1 MQPTPLLPTDDQAI
15 PPFLQQRPVNPT
27 TTLTYIQ
34 TQLSAIYTA
43 AKTSNNDDQIPHL
56 SHDTYSKIYT
66 AVFDYLTKSRESA
79 WVLGGAIYQSLH
91 SEIQNYCKH
100 IRDNIF
106 GTENG
111 DTDIATARKLLGL
124 YMSSYRT
131 FAKVSSLVRGLVR
144 FWDRHWMRRE
154 YGLRKI
160 RVASV
165 EELHNTIWKEEVLG
179 VKAEG
184 MLEKKGLGEVADAVA
199 VLRQTKGGMTDYDS
213 VLVKDIAKGLSG
225 LGVTL
230 DS

>member
-1 MQPTPLLPTDDQAI
+1 MQPTPFLPTDDPAI

-34 TQLSAIYTA
+34 TQISAIYTT
-43 AKTSNNDDQIPHL
+43 AKTSNNNNQIPYL

-66 AVFDYLTKSRESA
+66 AVFDYLTKSKESA
-79 WVLGGAIYQSLH
+79 WVLGGVIYRFLH

-100 IRDNIF
+100 IRNNIF
-106 GTENG
+106 GTGNG
-111 DTDIATARKLLGL
+111 DTDITTARKRLGL
-124 YMSSYRT
+124 YMSSYRI

-144 FWDRHWMRRE
+144 VWDRHWMRRE

-165 EELHNTIWKEEVLG
+165 EDLHKAIWKEEVLG
-179 VKAEG
+179 VDVEG
-184 MLEKKGLGEVADAVA
+184 MSEKNGVEELTDAVA
-199 VLRQTKGGMTDYDS
+199 ILRATEGGMTDYDS
-213 VLVKDIAKGLSG
+213 VLLRNIAKGLSG

-230 DS
+230 ES